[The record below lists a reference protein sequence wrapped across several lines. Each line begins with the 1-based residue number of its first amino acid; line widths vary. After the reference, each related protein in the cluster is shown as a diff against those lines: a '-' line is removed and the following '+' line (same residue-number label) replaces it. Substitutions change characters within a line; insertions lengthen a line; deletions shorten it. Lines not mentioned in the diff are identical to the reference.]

1 MIALI
6 FLAVNLLAALFKSKS
21 IVAFFLDASDFV
33 RSWRRWV
40 RRDWSRLNL
49 KGLPDL
55 FSSRIYHKS
64 IRGLCAKYP
73 IQPLGARLTGSA
85 RSDTLSGVEVERAII
100 HARRSA
106 AVPR

>member
-49 KGLPDL
+49 RMRVRTPA
-55 FSSRIYHKS
+55 F
-64 IRGLCAKYP
+64 
-73 IQPLGARLTGSA
+73 
-85 RSDTLSGVEVERAII
+85 RASNK
-100 HARRSA
+100 RRSTSHQYTDDLLIKG
-106 AVPR
+106 PGK